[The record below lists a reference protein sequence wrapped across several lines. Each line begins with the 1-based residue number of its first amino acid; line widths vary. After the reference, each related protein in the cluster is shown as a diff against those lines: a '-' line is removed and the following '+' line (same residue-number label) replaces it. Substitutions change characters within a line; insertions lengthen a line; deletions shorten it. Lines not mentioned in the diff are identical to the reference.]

1 MSAKMIT
8 SDIVEFFELICL
20 VKDVIWIQECM
31 MAMSCCHVLLML
43 KLFHNKIY
51 FPYRLIHCTQKQSLS
66 GGNVP
71 ALRRSLVEC

>member
-1 MSAKMIT
+1 MSAKMIK
-8 SDIVEFFELICL
+8 SDIVKFICL
-20 VKDVIWIQECM
+20 VKDVIRMQECM
-31 MAMSCCHVLLML
+31 MMMSCLVML

-51 FPYRLIHCTQKQSLS
+51 FSYRLIHCTQKLSLS